1 MKPGVFRDARWRAAL
16 AVALALGLLLLG
28 PGSAL
33 LVTDVLIMVL
43 FASSLNLLMSYGGM
57 VSFGHAAYFG
67 LGAYGFALS
76 VAKLGLPL
84 WAGLMLGPLAAALG
98 ALVFGALCVR
108 LSHIYFAM
116 LTLACSEIVYTV
128 LFQAYDYTG
137 GDTGITNFMPTR
149 LGFSPQAFGVLVLAV
164 VTGCLAI
171 LARVVNSPLG
181 LAIQAVG
188 EEPHRAAA
196 LGYNPR
202 RVQHIAFVI
211 AGTLAGVAGTLF
223 SVYQGNA
230 FPDYA
235 GIGFTID
242 VLVMVV
248 IGGLHSF
255 SGGIFGAVVYTLLKT
270 FLSRYMTH
278 WELGIG
284 VILIGVV
291 LTFPAGLAGLA
302 RRLGG
307 AGEKGAP

>member
-307 AGEKGAP
+307 AGEKSAP